1 MPLLHF
7 LEGGGKM
14 GDAIRAFDWSTT
26 PLGPA
31 KDWSPT
37 LKSAVALVLSS
48 RFPKCLV
55 WGTELICIYNDAFEP
70 ILGSKPAALGRPF
83 NEVWSEVWSE
93 IGPIVERAFE
103 GEATFIEDFAITLN
117 RHGYPE
123 QAWFTFCYSPV
134 RDEWGN
140 VVGMIDTVIETT
152 AMIEAQRHAMLLNQ
166 ELAHRMKNMFAVVS
180 AVIDQTFR
188 TSSPED
194 SRKLIA
200 QRLQAL
206 GHAHDILTR
215 SRWSDAP
222 LKDIVE
228 QALRPHGNAEAIR
241 LSGPSIYLSAD
252 QSLSMALAVH
262 ELATNATKYGAL
274 SVPSGKIDIRWQA
287 GRAGTDDPFAF
298 EWIEVDGPPVALPKR
313 RGFGSRLLNRALA
326 PQFGG
331 AVGVMYRPE
340 GLHFTLQTTMKRL
353 RTETSAAA

>member
-7 LEGGGKM
+7 LEGGGDM
-14 GDAIRAFDWSTT
+14 GRAIRAFDWTAT

-31 KDWSPT
+31 RDWSPT
-37 LKSAVALVLSS
+37 LKSTVALVLSS

-55 WGTELICIYNDAFEP
+55 WGPELICIYNDAFVP
-70 ILGSKPAALGRPF
+70 ILGSKPEALGRPF
-83 NEVWSEVWSE
+83 NDVWSEVWSE
-93 IGPIVERAFE
+93 ISPIVKQAFD
-103 GEATFIEDFAITLN
+103 GEATFIEDFSITIN

-134 RDEWGN
+134 RDEFGN
-140 VVGMIDTVIETT
+140 VVGMMDTVIETT
-152 AMIEAQRHAMLLNQ
+152 AMVEAQRHAMLLNQ
-166 ELAHRMKNMFAVVS
+166 ELAHRIKNMLAVVS

-206 GHAHDILTR
+206 GQAHDVLTR

-228 QALRPHGNAEAIR
+228 ETLRPHGNAAAIR
-241 LSGPSIYLSAD
+241 LNGPSIYLSAD
-252 QSLSMALAVH
+252 QSLSIALAVH
-262 ELATNATKYGAL
+262 ELATNANKYGAL

-298 EWIEVDGPPVALPKR
+298 EWIEADGPFVALPKR

-331 AVGVMYRPE
+331 VVDVTYRPE
-340 GLHFTLQTTMKRL
+340 GLRFTLQTTMKRL
-353 RTETSAAA
+353 RTETAVPA